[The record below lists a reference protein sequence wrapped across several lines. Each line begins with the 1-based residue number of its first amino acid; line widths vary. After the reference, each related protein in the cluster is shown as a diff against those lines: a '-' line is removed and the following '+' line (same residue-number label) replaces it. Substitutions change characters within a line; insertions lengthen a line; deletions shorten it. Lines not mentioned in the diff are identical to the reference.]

1 MSAEADT
8 LNAVP
13 VGDVDQHEPP
23 SRWKLLS
30 TTLKAQRRN
39 LIIGSVIGLLWMVG
53 KISVPILVRFSIDKG
68 IEQGDYLW
76 LWVILIAIAGVCVG
90 TFTALR
96 RFFAFREA
104 RWTETRLREQMF
116 NHIMSLH
123 VGYHDRAQTGQ
134 LMSRSSSDLQQVQ
147 SFVVMIPITI
157 SNLSMVLAASVI
169 LFISDWR
176 LALVALAPL
185 PFVNVAGRRF
195 SQSIHP
201 AVLQIQ
207 AEQAELATVVE
218 ESVGGVRVIKG
229 FGAEEVQSK
238 RLRKEAADIR
248 GVSIQAAR
256 IRAKYLPAIDLLPQL
271 GLVAVLGFGGLQVIN
286 GNLTVGQLVQFNFY
300 VALLVGPLRML
311 GMTIAFAQRAGAAL
325 ERVNEVLDTAPI
337 VTDPPNPRRLPDL
350 ERAGAVTFQGVRFGY
365 DAAAPVL
372 DGFDL
377 DLTPGQSVALVG
389 GTGSGKSTVAR
400 LLVRFYDVDAGSV
413 SIDGVDV
420 RDLALHDARRA
431 VGIVFEDTLLFH
443 DSVAANIAFAKPD
456 ADQETIERAARLAGA
471 HDFIMGLPGAY
482 GTMLGERGYSLSGG
496 QRQRI
501 AIARAILAD
510 PRVLVLDDATS
521 AVDPSKEH
529 EIRSAM
535 STVMDGRTTI
545 VIAHRPGTIALAD
558 TVVLLDEGRVM
569 ASGPH
574 QELLDTNAR
583 YREVLAA
590 MTAEDDERRAELARE
605 VGLERVG
612 AGRRHH
618 TGGGRLMF
626 GVGAVSEEDKLDA
639 EEAKKVLR
647 RAARLALPFKK
658 TILGALC
665 FTAVSTL
672 GVVMG
677 PVILGW
683 AIDNGITPPV
693 TRRCC
698 ATR

>member
-1 MSAEADT
+1 MSAEATT
-8 LNAVP
+8 LNEAP
-13 VGDVDQHEPP
+13 AAGIDAPKPP

-30 TTLKAQRRN
+30 STLRDQRRN

-76 LWVILIAIAGVCVG
+76 LWVMLIAIAGVCVG

-104 RWTETRLREQMF
+104 RWTEARLREQMF

-157 SNLSMVLAASVI
+157 SNMSMVVAASAI

-201 AVLQIQ
+201 AVLQVQ

-218 ESVGGVRVIKG
+218 ESIGGVRVIKG
-229 FGAEEVQSK
+229 FGAEEVQAK

-271 GLVAVLGFGGLQVIN
+271 GLLAVLGFGGLQVIN

-300 VALLVGPLRML
+300 VALLVSPLRML

-337 VTDPPNPRRLPDL
+337 VTDPPNPSRLPDV
-350 ERAGAVTFQGVRFGY
+350 ERAGAVRFSDVRFGY
-365 DAAAPVL
+365 DPDAPVL

-420 RDLALHDARRA
+420 RELALHDARRA

-558 TVVLLDEGRVM
+558 TVVLLDEGRVV

-574 QELLDTNAR
+574 QQLLETNPR

-605 VGLERVG
+605 
-612 AGRRHH
+612 
-618 TGGGRLMF
+618 TG
-626 GVGAVSEEDKLDA
+626 VEPPVPLDA
-639 EEAKKVLR
+639 GTSV
-647 RAARLALPFKK
+647 
-658 TILGALC
+658 G
-665 FTAVSTL
+665 
-672 GVVMG
+672 G
-677 PVILGW
+677 
-683 AIDNGITPPV
+683 D
-693 TRRCC
+693 
-698 ATR
+698 